1 MAKRE
6 HQRGAHGLKG
16 HLVAAAAASV
26 AALMLWL
33 IPACSI
39 SSHGPGQAEAPG
51 FGLVYEPPALFPA
64 YYLPPT
70 VPDHFV
76 DATQMVDVDAL
87 YQPGETVAMNSIV
100 VAAATGRV
108 RELGGQLS
116 EAEMRA
122 VLEQAGWTADAVPAA
137 LSVAWCESRWS
148 PFGTNGVDNGLFGLS
163 SAAGATVRGGW
174 LTYWGFGEDETWDP
188 VTNALAARWTW
199 ERSGWGPWSCKPAS
213 GG

>member
-1 MAKRE
+1 MAKRQRLAG
-6 HQRGAHGLKG
+6 QRGANGLKAHVVAG
-16 HLVAAAAASV
+16 VAAAV
-26 AALMLWL
+26 AAGMMWL

-122 VLEQAGWTADAVPAA
+122 VLEQASAPSAWLDDLLTI
-137 LSVAWCESRWS
+137 AWCESKYS
-148 PFGTNGVDNGLFGLS
+148 PY
-163 SAAGATVRGGW
+163 AAGDSGNSLGVFQLWRGWFRDGEDPFDPLANARVAVRVREIRGRFGGGGGW
-174 LTYWGFGEDETWDP
+174 
-188 VTNALAARWTW
+188 
-199 ERSGWGPWSCKPAS
+199 SCADLN
-213 GG
+213 GIR